1 MCEDTC
7 AISANFNTSEK
18 AIDQAIAVPSETP
31 MDQAVE
37 WTLLHAVTRIDDIV
51 MVEDMSDDE
60 EAIPQK

>member
-1 MCEDTC
+1 
-7 AISANFNTSEK
+7 
-18 AIDQAIAVPSETP
+18 

>member
-1 MCEDTC
+1 VCEEC
-7 AISANFNTSEK
+7 AISAKLNTSEK

-37 WTLLHAVTRIDDIV
+37 WTLLHVVTRIDDIV
-51 MVEDMSDDE
+51 MVEDISDDE